1 MERLLLW
8 WDELDDLAAAVRHLV
23 RAALEEISAFPPPP
37 AWGTLIGQWLRL
49 PA

>member
-1 MERLLLW
+1 MCIR
-8 WDELDDLAAAVRHLV
+8 DRRHLA
-23 RAALEEISAFPPPP
+23 RSALEEVCAFPPPP

>member
-8 WDELDDLAAAVRHLV
+8 WDEFDDLTAAARHLA
-23 RAALEEISAFPPPP
+23 RSALAEISAFPPP
-37 AWGTLIGQWLRL
+37 AWGDLISQWLRL